1 MGYQPGLDGLRAL
14 SVVAVILYHAG
25 FSWMSG
31 GFLGV
36 EVFFVVSGFLI
47 TMLLIEE
54 HGAANAVNFRSFWV
68 RRARRLFPAL
78 GAVLVAVATWVAVF
92 GSPEQASQMRR
103 DLPWSLLYVANWGQI
118 AGDVPYFAPGDPP
131 MLRHLWSL
139 AVEEQ
144 WYVVWPLVCVALLG
158 WSVSNVVRSRVL
170 IAGVLVS
177 WVLMWWV
184 HRLAPTPMDGLFGV
198 FNGSDRTN
206 FVYLSTLTRSGG
218 LLLGAAAAFLWRP
231 WSDRSTGRWR
241 PRTLDLAA
249 GLAVGVLVSSFIGAH
264 LTRGYMYP
272 WVMGLTSLASLV
284 AVGVVVHP
292 GAIGARWLFGHQ
304 ILTAVGRRS
313 YGLYLW
319 HWPVFV
325 VCGATQGSW
334 GRFVGASFVAVALA
348 ELSYRCIETPVRRGA
363 FSRWWTS
370 TERQRR
376 QLVAASAGVGL
387 FVLAAYYI
395 TVDNFDVA
403 VGGESVT
410 FSLDETSPDDGVVA
424 STAPVDASV
433 DLDPIDD
440 LTTSES
446 VVTTVNESTTTSTS
460 TTLPELPRSVV
471 IVGDSTAHSLA
482 INLPDGIADTFTIN
496 DGSLDG
502 CSVWDEGRVVSER
515 SFSNNFAYCNGWVDK
530 WSAEVDGAEVAL
542 VVIGAWDV
550 FDLAVDV
557 DGVETVIAFASAEW
571 DSMFLERLSTGID
584 ALMLQGAEVALLEVA
599 CMRPQDVDGAG
610 VPALPERAM
619 DDRVAHV
626 NGLLQQVADGENVWF
641 VAGPSAW
648 CDDEAIASSLAY
660 RWDGVHVYTPG
671 ANLIYETIARDLLS
685 IPVVQG

>member
-1 MGYQPGLDGLRAL
+1 
-14 SVVAVILYHAG
+14 V
-25 FSWMSG
+25 
-31 GFLGV
+31 
-36 EVFFVVSGFLI
+36 
-47 TMLLIEE
+47 
-54 HGAANAVNFRSFWV
+54 
-68 RRARRLFPAL
+68 
-78 GAVLVAVATWVAVF
+78 
-92 GSPEQASQMRR
+92 
-103 DLPWSLLYVANWGQI
+103 
-118 AGDVPYFAPGDPP
+118 
-131 MLRHLWSL
+131 
-139 AVEEQ
+139 
-144 WYVVWPLVCVALLG
+144 
-158 WSVSNVVRSRVL
+158 
-170 IAGVLVS
+170 
-177 WVLMWWV
+177 
-184 HRLAPTPMDGLFGV
+184 
-198 FNGSDRTN
+198 
-206 FVYLSTLTRSGG
+206 
-218 LLLGAAAAFLWRP
+218 
-231 WSDRSTGRWR
+231 
-241 PRTLDLAA
+241 
-249 GLAVGVLVSSFIGAH
+249 
-264 LTRGYMYP
+264 
-272 WVMGLTSLASLV
+272 
-284 AVGVVVHP
+284 
-292 GAIGARWLFGHQ
+292 
-304 ILTAVGRRS
+304 
-313 YGLYLW
+313 
-319 HWPVFV
+319 
-325 VCGATQGSW
+325 
-334 GRFVGASFVAVALA
+334 LA
-348 ELSYRCIETPVRRGA
+348 ELSYRYIETPVRRGA
-363 FSRWWTS
+363 FSRWWAS

-376 QLVAASAGVGL
+376 QLVAASIGVGL
-387 FVLAAYYI
+387 FVLAVFYI

-433 DLDPIDD
+433 DLDPVDD